1 MERLLFVGRIR
12 EEEAGPR
19 PTFEPE
25 PRSQLLL
32 PSSAELVPLPA
43 MVINLGISLVLGFF
57 ASFVV
62 QQAMKLFLGLR
73 AHWLHTLIAT
83 MLTSGVCG
91 LSFALTLENY
101 DGKSST
107 YFLRVLATTIGASLA
122 TGVLS
127 FRFNIHGD
135 QGDRPSW
142 PASLGM
148 TTLVA
153 APILII
159 LSLLYLVSS

>member
-1 MERLLFVGRIR
+1 
-12 EEEAGPR
+12 
-19 PTFEPE
+19 
-25 PRSQLLL
+25 
-32 PSSAELVPLPA
+32 
-43 MVINLGISLVLGFF
+43 MVINLAISLVLGFL

-83 MLTSGVCG
+83 MLTAAVCG
-91 LSFALTLENY
+91 LCFSLTLENY
-101 DGKSST
+101 DLKSST
-107 YFLRVLATTIGASLA
+107 YFLRVLGSTIAASLA

-142 PASLGM
+142 LASLGL
-148 TTLVA
+148 TGLVA
-153 APILII
+153 APILVI
-159 LSLLYLVSS
+159 LSLFYLVNS